1 MTPDLGLLSE
11 LPPAEQRAVISRM
24 HRHTYGAGEIICHE
38 GDPADT
44 MHFVVE
50 GRVVARRA
58 SEAGDVHAY
67 SLMGP
72 GQAFGEL
79 AMIRRGGRRTVTI
92 EAIERTVT
100 MTLAYADFE
109 RLCAGHPEVNRLLL
123 RLLVARVDRL
133 TDALMEALHAP
144 AEQRV
149 LRRLVNLCG
158 MYSTAGTK
166 KFTGHGVAQP
176 DRSGR
181 ARRRHASDRQPRAAA
196 PRGRGCRRA
205 PPGPHHGARRA
216 GTPARGGHAEPTQPP
231 VSDWV
236 GQGVEVTS
244 GRRSAAR

>member
-1 MTPDLGLLSE
+1 MTLDLGLLSE
-11 LPPAEQRAVISRM
+11 LPPAQQRAVISQM
-24 HRHTYGAGEIICHE
+24 HRHTYRAGETICHE

-79 AMIRRGGRRTVTI
+79 GMIRPGRRRTVTI

-109 RLCAGHPEVNRLLL
+109 RLRASHPEVNRLLL

-133 TDALMEALHAP
+133 TDALMEALHTP

-149 LRRLVNLCG
+149 LRRLLNLCG
-158 MYSTAGTK
+158 TYSHRAQGSSQITVSLNQAGLAELAGVTRPTANRVLRRLENE
-166 KFTGHGVAQP
+166 GVVELL
-176 DRSGR
+176 RGR
-181 ARRRHASDRQPRAAA
+181 ITVRDVQALRRAASL
-196 PRGRGCRRA
+196 PSR
-205 PPGPHHGARRA
+205 P
-216 GTPARGGHAEPTQPP
+216 
-231 VSDWV
+231 
-236 GQGVEVTS
+236 
-244 GRRSAAR
+244 

>member
-1 MTPDLGLLSE
+1 MTIRLGLLAE
-11 LPPAEQRAVISRM
+11 LDEEDQRRLVARM
-24 HRHTYGAGEIICHE
+24 RRRNFDAGEIICHE
-38 GDPADT
+38 GDLADT
-44 MHFVVE
+44 MHFVIE

-123 RLLVARVDRL
+123 RLLVARIDRL

-149 LRRLVNLCG
+149 IRRLVNLCG
-158 MYSTAGTK
+158 VYSTPAQRSSPVTVSLNQTGLAELAGVTRP
-166 KFTGHGVAQP
+166 TANRVL
-176 DRSGR
+176 
-181 ARRRHASDRQPRAAA
+181 RRLEAEGLVELL
-196 PRGRGCRRA
+196 RGRITVRDPQALRLA
-205 PPGPHHGARRA
+205 A
-216 GTPARGGHAEPTQPP
+216 GTPSPP
-231 VSDWV
+231 
-236 GQGVEVTS
+236 
-244 GRRSAAR
+244 GRP

>member
-1 MTPDLGLLSE
+1 MPDLGLLSE

-38 GDPADT
+38 GDLADT

-79 AMIRRGGRRTVTI
+79 GMIRAGRRRTVTI

-123 RLLVARVDRL
+123 RLLVARIDRL

-149 LRRLVNLCG
+149 IRRLVNLCG
-158 MYSTAGTK
+158 VYSTPAQRSSPVTVSLNQTGLAELAGVTRP
-166 KFTGHGVAQP
+166 TANRVLRRLEAEGVVEL
-176 DRSGR
+176 
-181 ARRRHASDRQPRAAA
+181 H
-196 PRGRGCRRA
+196 RGRITVHDLQALRRA
-205 PPGPHHGARRA
+205 A
-216 GTPARGGHAEPTQPP
+216 GTPHPP
-231 VSDWV
+231 S
-236 GQGVEVTS
+236 
-244 GRRSAAR
+244 RP